1 MEKFSTYFLMD
12 LADVKEY
19 ATKRLDFLK
28 DSENLEVT
36 EIGDGNLN
44 YVFRVKDSVS
54 GKSVII
60 KQAGPTARISED
72 IILSTDRNRIETKAL
87 EIQNQYTPGL
97 VPHIYFSDE
106 VMSACAMED
115 LGNFKI
121 MRQSLMEHEIFP
133 LFPEHITTF
142 MVESLLR
149 TSDIMMNHKGKKALQ
164 GLFINPELCEISEEL
179 VFTEPY
185 YNNNNRNEII
195 EENTEFVQEHLYD
208 NLELHREVAKLK
220 YLFLT
225 KTESLLHGDLHTG
238 SVFITPTETKVIDPE
253 FAFYGPMG
261 YDVGNVIANLTFAW
275 VNGVMTED
283 ERFTNW
289 VEQSIEDTLDLFK
302 QKFVKL
308 WKESAEEPFAKNEST
323 IVEDYLSQVLK
334 DTAGMAGLELNRRIV
349 GLAKVKDIT
358 SLASEQRVIAERLC
372 MLTAN
377 EFILNQSAYQSGAK
391 YIDTLKAVKESL
403 ICQKS

>member
-1 MEKFSTYFLMD
+1 
-12 LADVKEY
+12 
-19 ATKRLDFLK
+19 
-28 DSENLEVT
+28 
-36 EIGDGNLN
+36 
-44 YVFRVKDSVS
+44 
-54 GKSVII
+54 
-60 KQAGPTARISED
+60 
-72 IILSTDRNRIETKAL
+72 
-87 EIQNQYTPGL
+87 
-97 VPHIYFSDE
+97 
-106 VMSACAMED
+106 MED

-133 LFPEHITTF
+133 LFSEHITTF

-149 TSDIMMNHKGKKALQ
+149 TSDIVMNHKEKKALQ

-195 EENTEFVQEHLYD
+195 KENTEFVQKHLYD
-208 NLELHREVAKLK
+208 HLELHREVAKLK

-261 YDVGNVIANLTFAW
+261 YDIGNVIANLAFAW

-289 VEQSIEDTLDLFK
+289 VEKSIEETIELFK
-302 QKFVKL
+302 KKFSTV
-308 WKESAEEPFAKNEST
+308 WMESANEPFAKNEPT
-323 IVEDYLSQVLK
+323 ILEVYLSQVLK
-334 DTAGMAGLELNRRIV
+334 DTAGMAGLEMNRRIV

-358 SLASEQRVIAERLC
+358 SLTHEQRIIAERLC

-377 EFILNQSAYQSGAK
+377 EFILNQSVYRSGAK
-391 YIDTLKAVKESL
+391 YVDTVKAVKESL
-403 ICQKS
+403 VCQKS

>member
-12 LADVKEY
+12 LDDVKEY
-19 ATKRLDFLK
+19 AASRIDFLK

-106 VMSACAMED
+106 VMSTCAMED

-133 LFPEHITTF
+133 LFSEHITTF

-149 TSDIMMNHKGKKALQ
+149 TSDIVMNHKEKKALQ

-195 EENTEFVQEHLYD
+195 KENTEFVQKHLYD
-208 NLELHREVAKLK
+208 HLELHREVAKLK

-261 YDVGNVIANLTFAW
+261 YDIGNVIANLAFAW

-289 VEQSIEDTLDLFK
+289 VEKSIEETIELFK
-302 QKFVKL
+302 KKFSKV
-308 WKESAEEPFAKNEST
+308 WMESANEPFAKNEPT
-323 IVEDYLSQVLK
+323 ILEVYLSQVLK
-334 DTAGMAGLELNRRIV
+334 DTAGMAGLEMNRRIV

-358 SLASEQRVIAERLC
+358 SLTHEQRIIAERLC

-377 EFILNQSAYQSGAK
+377 EFILNQSVYQSGAK
-391 YIDTLKAVKESL
+391 YVDTLKAVKESL
-403 ICQKS
+403 VCQKS